1 MQNGKHGVGIFGAI
15 LNGIEKVGN
24 MLPEPATLFV
34 IGAVLVMVISHV
46 GHVAGWS
53 VQPLS
58 PRAVTQPVVDAS
70 GAPVLDAA
78 TGQPKTQPMVDPG
91 SGRPKI
97 ELIPEGEP
105 LRPRSLLTADGL
117 YWCVS
122 NIVRNFTNFAPLGIV
137 LTGMLGVGVAEKTGL
152 FGALMRIIAVNVPR
166 KLLTPTIIFL
176 GINSSIGS
184 DSGYIVLPALAG
196 ALFAAVGRSPLAGIA
211 AAFAGVAGGFSASLL
226 ISGGDALVAGIT
238 EQNARI
244 LNPSYA
250 VAATCNWW
258 FMIAST
264 FLVTLVGWAVTAWF
278 VEPRMT
284 VRPESEGGPIANASG
299 VEQISALDLRALKV
313 AGLVFAVVMGG
324 VLALIRVPGAP
335 LYGTVVMPQGHSVDR
350 WTQVIVPIV
359 FLAFI
364 APGMAFG
371 MVTGAIKSE
380 KEAIGCMVDAI
391 KSIAPIIVMAFF
403 AAQFIE
409 YFNHSNLGRMLAMAG
424 GEALAGA
431 DLSPMAIVVLF
442 VLVCATI
449 NLFVASMSAKYLVVA
464 PIFIPMFMMLGMSPE
479 LTQVAYRV
487 GDSCTN
493 IVTPMNS
500 YMVIILAVMQKYAKN
515 AGMGTIISTML
526 PYSVI
531 FLIVWISFLV
541 LWIWMGWPLGKPGPL
556 WYAPA

>member
-1 MQNGKHGVGIFGAI
+1 
-15 LNGIEKVGN
+15 
-24 MLPEPATLFV
+24 
-34 IGAVLVMVISHV
+34 
-46 GHVAGWS
+46 
-53 VQPLS
+53 
-58 PRAVTQPVVDAS
+58 
-70 GAPVLDAA
+70 
-78 TGQPKTQPMVDPG
+78 
-91 SGRPKI
+91 
-97 ELIPEGEP
+97 
-105 LRPRSLLTADGL
+105 
-117 YWCVS
+117 
-122 NIVRNFTNFAPLGIV
+122 
-137 LTGMLGVGVAEKTGL
+137 
-152 FGALMRIIAVNVPR
+152 
-166 KLLTPTIIFL
+166 
-176 GINSSIGS
+176 
-184 DSGYIVLPALAG
+184 
-196 ALFAAVGRSPLAGIA
+196 
-211 AAFAGVAGGFSASLL
+211 
-226 ISGGDALVAGIT
+226 
-238 EQNARI
+238 
-244 LNPSYA
+244 
-250 VAATCNWW
+250 
-258 FMIAST
+258 
-264 FLVTLVGWAVTAWF
+264 
-278 VEPRMT
+278 
-284 VRPESEGGPIANASG
+284 
-299 VEQISALDLRALKV
+299 
-313 AGLVFAVVMGG
+313 
-324 VLALIRVPGAP
+324 
-335 LYGTVVMPQGHSVDR
+335 
-350 WTQVIVPIV
+350 VIVPIV

-380 KEAIGCMVDAI
+380 KEAIWCMVDAI